1 MGRKID
7 RTLLGLELIG
17 ALIFIIS
24 IVNYIISELSRRG
37 YIRDITVVYIG
48 TIIFLL
54 ILFYGYVFA
63 RIKNEDYY
71 LKHKASIKTFIWGIL
86 LTIGVMSLSVF
97 FLLFGLGQY
106 GSFLTILSFVLFVII
121 PIIMFAIELEKI
133 RINKKQFIIINILL
147 IIILS
152 LFFWPKQCGNFTS
165 AMGVAYEKCGCF
177 GIEPSTG
184 MMGGGN
190 TYCLGFCLRNSC
202 EIVQNIGNAKIAKVE
217 S

>member
-121 PIIMFAIELEKI
+121 PIIMFAIE
-133 RINKKQFIIINILL
+133 NPQFAGCEHNLL
-147 IIILS
+147 KRFCPAGKCFIAELMDKLQNPY
-152 LFFWPKQCGNFTS
+152 LFKLYGN
-165 AMGVAYEKCGCF
+165 
-177 GIEPSTG
+177 
-184 MMGGGN
+184 
-190 TYCLGFCLRNSC
+190 
-202 EIVQNIGNAKIAKVE
+202 
-217 S
+217 